1 MNLIKLVLLRI
12 CRFFILAKI
21 NKTNITCSSRVP
33 LVKKFFLTNGVNVIY
48 LTSRNKNHN
57 IDLSTI
63 TTNQHLSLHM
73 IVSIFNKSISL
84 PLISPFIKCSKQSS
98 LKGSS
103 TTLATKRDGLSF
115 NLSVIKN
122 AIFDEME
129 TKIIDGK
136 SFEFR
141 GPELFLNGVENI
153 YLKRRDSG
161 DIVECKKNGSAISFS
176 LEKYFENDSRWDF
189 YTRINGQEIPLKIKK
204 ATDIINDEDR
214 YQVREKISDE
224 VEDGLEVC
232 MYMTEGS
239 KTLSLWIANTKR
251 IDEVICFAEGKTV
264 YYNEL
269 NNPVIENLIV
279 FESFFGKNYSGQP
292 KYIYEYIKENFPD
305 FKCVWSYNKE
315 EPILGA
321 DDCVKRGSK
330 EYYRYLARAKYW
342 VGNIVFP
349 IHTKR
354 KETIYLQTWHGT
366 PLKRL
371 GFDIE
376 VEGPEVLARENFF
389 IESRNWDYLISQN
402 RYSTDIF
409 KRAFKYKGKVLEVG
423 YPHNDPLSNKVDK
436 LKVEEIKDK
445 IGLPK
450 NKKVVLYAPTW
461 RDDQATGA
469 WEYEFGLA
477 LDFKELAS
485 KLSEDT
491 VFLIRGHHLV
501 NELLVSEEYKD
512 FIYDVSKFD
521 DVQDLA
527 LISDILITDYSSVF
541 FDFAVTRK
549 PILFY
554 VYDYKEYKE
563 KLRGFYVDMDTEMP
577 GPLIYKHEDL
587 IDAIENIEDICEEY
601 KLKYENF
608 TRKYNYLDNG
618 NCAQQVV
625 EEVFR

>member
-1 MNLIKLVLLRI
+1 M
-12 CRFFILAKI
+12 
-21 NKTNITCSSRVP
+21 
-33 LVKKFFLTNGVNVIY
+33 LTNGVNVIY
-48 LTSRNKNHN
+48 LTRKNKNHN

-63 TTNQHLSLHM
+63 TTNQNFSLC
-73 IVSIFNKSISL
+73 IIISFFNKSFTL
-84 PLISPFIKCSKQSS
+84 PVMSPFIKCAKQST
-98 LKGSS
+98 LKGGS
-103 TTLATKRDGLSF
+103 TILSTKRNGLSF

-122 AIFDEME
+122 AIFNEVE

-136 SFEFR
+136 LFEFR
-141 GPELFLNGVENI
+141 GPDSFLNGVENI
-153 YLKRRDSG
+153 YLRRRDNE

-176 LEKYFENDSRWDF
+176 LEKHFENDSRWDF

-204 ATDIINDEDR
+204 SIDIINDEDR
-214 YQVREKISDE
+214 YQVREKISTE
-224 VEDGLEVC
+224 IEDGLEVC

-269 NNPVIENLIV
+269 NNPIIENLIV

-292 KYIYEYIKENFPD
+292 KYIYEYIKENCPE

-315 EPILGA
+315 EHISGA
-321 DDCVKRGSK
+321 EDCVKRGSK

-376 VEGPEVLARENFF
+376 VEGPEVLARENFY

-409 KRAFKYKGKVLEVG
+409 KRAFKYKGKFLEVG
-423 YPHNDPLSNKVDK
+423 YPHNDLLSNKVDDR
-436 LKVEEIKDK
+436 KVEQIKNK

-461 RDDQATGA
+461 RDDQATGS

-485 KLSEDT
+485 KLSKDT

-501 NELLVSEEYKD
+501 NEILVSEEYKD

-541 FDFAVTRK
+541 FDFSVTRK

-563 KLRGFYVDMDTEMP
+563 KLRGFYVDMDKEMP
-577 GPLIYKHEDL
+577 GPLIYKQEDL
-587 IDAIENIEDICEEY
+587 INAIENIEEINEEY
-601 KLKYENF
+601 KLRYESF